1 MFLQNRNADLLM
13 RMGMLSLLIGFLWH
27 WFVRPSAFLSDKWT
41 DGIFGLFIGFAITLL
56 LCSISRRKSGPAPNA
71 P

>member
-27 WFVRPSAFLSDKWT
+27 WFVRPTAFLSDKWI
-41 DGIFGLFIGFAITLL
+41 DGIFGLFVGFAITLL

>member
-27 WFVRPSAFLSDKWT
+27 WLVRPSAFLSDKWT
-41 DGIFGLFIGFAITLL
+41 DGIFGLFVGFAITLL

>member
-1 MFLQNRNADLLM
+1 MFLQNRNAGLLM
-13 RMGMLSLLIGFLWH
+13 RFGMLSLLIGFLWH
-27 WFVRPSAFLSDKWT
+27 WFVRPSAFLSDKWI
-41 DGIFGLFIGFAITLL
+41 DGISGLFIGFAITLL